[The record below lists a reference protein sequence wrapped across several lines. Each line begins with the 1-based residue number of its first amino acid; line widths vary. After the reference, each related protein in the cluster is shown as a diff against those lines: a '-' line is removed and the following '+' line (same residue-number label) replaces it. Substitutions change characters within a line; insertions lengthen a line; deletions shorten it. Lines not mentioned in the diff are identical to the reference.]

1 MIYKRAIMLL
11 AVVVVFLPLAAP
23 LVIEAQQAPRR
34 VGVIT
39 SGGWDRGNPSGQ
51 AFQSALKAL
60 GHEEGR
66 DYIYEPRRWRQPE
79 EVPALTRELVRLK
92 VDVIVAVSPQ
102 SIAGA
107 RSVTASVPIV
117 MVNAADPIALG
128 LVKSLGRPGGNLT
141 GITWDHGFE
150 SAVKMLE
157 LLKDALPKARVVA
170 ILRDAADPVHEVY
183 FEHFEKA
190 GRQIGMGILSAGV
203 RQKADLEPV
212 FTQMRRE
219 RVDALIAFASAVLV
233 THREAIMT
241 LASRHHIPTLAPAG
255 LNYQGALLAWGPRV
269 ADNPVRAA
277 RYVDQ
282 ILKGAKPG
290 DLPIEQ
296 PTKYELFVDLRV
308 ARKLGLM
315 LPAPLLLRA
324 DQVIE

>member
-1 MIYKRAIMLL
+1 MIPRLTIILFAG
-11 AVVVVFLPLAAP
+11 AVVLLPLAAP
-23 LVIEAQQAPRR
+23 TAIEAQQTPPR

-39 SGGWDRGNPSGQ
+39 SGGWDRANPSGR
-51 AFQSALKAL
+51 AFQSAMKAL
-60 GHEEGR
+60 GYDEGR
-66 DYIYEPRRWRQPE
+66 DYIYEPRLWQQPE
-79 EVPALTRELVRLK
+79 QVAALSQELVRLK
-92 VDVIVAVSPQ
+92 VAVIVAVSPQ

-107 RSVTASVPIV
+107 RSVTDSVPIV

-128 LVKSLGRPGGNLT
+128 LVKSIGRPGGNLT
-141 GITWDHGFE
+141 GLSWDHGFE

-157 LLKDALPKARVVA
+157 LVKDALPKTRVVA
-170 ILRDAADPVHEVY
+170 ILRDAADPVHQVY

-190 GRQIGMGILSAGV
+190 GRQIAVRIVSAGV
-203 RQKADLEPV
+203 RQLSDLEPA

-219 RVDALIAFASAVLV
+219 RADALIAFASAVL
-233 THREAIMT
+233 TPHHKAIMT
-241 LASRHHIPTLAPAG
+241 LASRHHMPTLAPAG

-269 ADNPVRAA
+269 AGNPARAA

-296 PTKYELFVDLRV
+296 PTKYELLVDLRV
-308 ARKLGLM
+308 ARRLGLTIP
-315 LPAPLLLRA
+315 PALLLRA